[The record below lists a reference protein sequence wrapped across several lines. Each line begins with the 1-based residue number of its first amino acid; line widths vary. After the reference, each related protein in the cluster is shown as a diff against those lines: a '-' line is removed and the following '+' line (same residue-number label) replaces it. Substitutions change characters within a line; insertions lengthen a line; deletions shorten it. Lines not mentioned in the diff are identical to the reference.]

1 MRQPISFAEF
11 LKLPEDV
18 QESMGR
24 LENENLTEELSPT
37 AQKKLM
43 ISLERKLKDFDFW
56 YVMGDNSAWKKGKKA
71 EEEIYKIMD
80 ELGTDDA
87 KSLYKMYAK
96 KSGMN
101 EALISNDGISPSTRS
116 SIKSYMKDL
125 DKLCRKH
132 NWEWQYEE
140 DETSFRKGRKEE
152 QEIRELVVEIK
163 ELGSIE
169 GFDLYTKYAARNGI
183 KIKYFLE
190 SRPSELET
198 IEDLS
203 QFPVNEIKIKY
214 FLEALKDPRPSAYEK
229 HLYKK
234 MKEWG
239 IKDLDELEGE
249 AKVRFHAELDAD
261 APDPVE
267 ESKSIFPEQNVSSK
281 NIQLG
286 YGEERPVGGKSNHGF
301 CDPGNLYD
309 NTTTWQPP
317 SNERKKRL

>member
-37 AQKKLM
+37 AKKKLM

-71 EEEIYKIMD
+71 EEEIYKMMD
-80 ELGTDDA
+80 ELGDDA

-101 EALISNDGISPSTRS
+101 
-116 SIKSYMKDL
+116 
-125 DKLCRKH
+125 
-132 NWEWQYEE
+132 
-140 DETSFRKGRKEE
+140 
-152 QEIRELVVEIK
+152 
-163 ELGSIE
+163 
-169 GFDLYTKYAARNGI
+169 
-183 KIKYFLE
+183 
-190 SRPSELET
+190 
-198 IEDLS
+198 
-203 QFPVNEIKIKY
+203 
-214 FLEALKDPRPSAYEK
+214 EALKDPRPSAYEK

-239 IKDLDELEGE
+239 IADLSELEGE

-286 YGEERPVGGKSNHGF
+286 YGEERPLGGKSNHGF
-301 CDPGNLYD
+301 CDPGNIYE
-309 NTTTWQPP
+309 NTPAWIPP
-317 SNERKKRL
+317 SENRKRRMK